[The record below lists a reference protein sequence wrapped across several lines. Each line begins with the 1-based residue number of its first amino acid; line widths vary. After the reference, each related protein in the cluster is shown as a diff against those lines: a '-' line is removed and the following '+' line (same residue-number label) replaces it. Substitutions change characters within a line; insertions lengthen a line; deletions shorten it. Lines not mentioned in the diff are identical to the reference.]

1 MDLTEKQK
9 NCPYCHVGSD
19 RPTYPLF
26 DGYSINDVTGKK
38 TEITVL
44 KDPELPIFVPCL
56 EDTNCETEY
65 DNSTPV
71 MNYCPMCGRSLCGKD
86 GRNERRGQR
95 Q

>member
-19 RPTYPLF
+19 CPCYPIF
-26 DGYSINDVTGKK
+26 DGYSINDMTGKK

-56 EDTNCETEY
+56 EYINCETEY
-65 DNSTPV
+65 DKSTPV
-71 MNYCPMCGRSLCGKD
+71 MNYCPMCGRSLGGKD
-86 GRNERRGQR
+86 GRNERR
-95 Q
+95 